1 MITPSG
7 LNYQAPSC
15 GVCVIMHRKGRVV
28 QSAHVL
34 VNKTIHTIEKDIC
47 LCVQLHMCM
56 CVCEC
61 VCMCVCECVCM
72 CVTYQGWYLPS
83 SPTGSCC
90 HMV

>member
-56 CVCEC
+56 CVCVC
-61 VCMCVCECVCM
+61 VLHTKVGICPHHQLGLAATWFEM
-72 CVTYQGWYLPS
+72 
-83 SPTGSCC
+83 
-90 HMV
+90 